1 MERIPHGPKLRQAQ
15 ACASSQNPGHRRA
28 RYFASQFWT
37 MNRGGAVVGGGVAE
51 DQEFLA
57 VGGDVEDAEARGE
70 GMDLEERRR
79 LT

>member
-1 MERIPHGPKLRQAQ
+1 
-15 ACASSQNPGHRRA
+15 
-28 RYFASQFWT
+28 